1 MPRPADP
8 AATIAVE
15 LRDGTRVEVCVREP
29 KPEPVPG
36 EPPRPECVPRE
47 AVWTGDHWHTPIR
60 ADNARALLEP
70 EGIAVRAVPEPRPCV
85 SRTVVRNTSAGRHRR
100 EPGAASPRTRGSR
113 RESRAGPG
121 DDDPDDESDLAG
133 RRLQL
138 AAAAIVKHSQSSG
151 YTRAVLWA
159 LAAHA
164 AQDAGWR
171 CAPGPLAL
179 AQGAGCAPATVKD
192 ALRRL
197 AALGE
202 IERVGEAERD
212 RSHHGEAIWEL
223 TLPELGNPE

>member
-1 MPRPADP
+1 MPRPADT

-15 LRDGTRVEVCVREP
+15 LRDGTRVEVRVREP
-29 KPEPVPG
+29 APEWTWD
-36 EPPRPECVPRE
+36 PEGGSWRM
-47 AVWTGDHWHTPIR
+47 PIR
-60 ADNARALLEP
+60 AENARELLEP
-70 EGIAVRAVPEPRPCV
+70 EGIAVRAVPEPRPIHPPAVAMLPPTPCA
-85 SRTVVRNTSAGRHRR
+85 AGRHRR
-100 EPGAASPRTRGSR
+100 EPGAASPRARGSR

-121 DDDPDDESDLAG
+121 SDDPDDESDLAG

-138 AAAAIVKHSQSSG
+138 AAAAIVKHSQSRG

-192 ALRRL
+192 AVRRL